1 MSLIVAAANQKGGV
15 GKSTC
20 TLLAATALSL
30 PPFNYRVEALDIDPQ
45 RSLYGRR
52 EYDLDETEG
61 APPYPIHALSF
72 GEFAERVEELD
83 RRAQILFLDV
93 PGKLDSEAGR
103 DSEAIRALQY
113 VDVVL
118 VPVTAGNFAL
128 AATVD
133 YIKAVLAVQ
142 RKRPELRLITF
153 HNMHRSRS
161 RHGRALSEELD
172 ELANLTGAVLMKTP
186 LKRYSAYEDADTLTS
201 LYGTTGSA
209 GENFTAW
216 IDELHDHLLKN

>member
-1 MSLIVAAANQKGGV
+1 MSLIIAAANQKGGV

-20 TLLAATALSL
+20 TLLAATALSQA
-30 PPFNYRVEALDIDPQ
+30 PYNYRVEALDVDPQ
-45 RSLYGRR
+45 RSLFARR
-52 EYDLDETEG
+52 QYDLEEATG
-61 APPYPIHALSF
+61 QPPYPIHALTF
-72 GEFAERVEELD
+72 EEFSSQVETLD
-83 RRAQILFLDV
+83 RRAEILFLDV
-93 PGKLDSEAGR
+93 PGKLDSAAGKN
-103 DSEAIRALQY
+103 SEAIRALQY

-128 AATVD
+128 QATVD

-153 HNMHRSRS
+153 HNMHRTRS
-161 RHGRALSEELD
+161 RHGRALSEELN
-172 ELANLTGAVLMKTP
+172 ELASLTGAVLMDTP

-201 LYGTTGSA
+201 LYRSSGPA

-216 IDELHDHLLKN
+216 IDELHGHLLNK